1 MLSFFSSEMF
11 PSIGFLSEWISLYPV
26 FYTSSFAPC
35 VRVLGGLKGEESRA
49 KTREEEISH
58 FTLLKLSFQKP
69 AARCLQTA
77 RWGAGEAATLSGGT
91 SWYLDAPQ
99 RALWHQPEPFTP
111 KPAMPRRVIGIP
123 EALCLVNPGFPRSE
137 HVTTGGKQRTVLENG
152 RFLKHVPRTA
162 SFAGE

>member
-1 MLSFFSSEMF
+1 MLSFFLSEMF

-77 RWGAGEAATLSGGT
+77 RWGAGEVATLSGGT

-99 RALWHQPEPFTP
+99 RALHSKASNATTCYRHSRGSLLG
-111 KPAMPRRVIGIP
+111 KPWIP
-123 EALCLVNPGFPRSE
+123 EV
-137 HVTTGGKQRTVLENG
+137 
-152 RFLKHVPRTA
+152 
-162 SFAGE
+162 